1 MIKRLILI
9 LLFFSCNEKEIFF
22 DQRPNILFIMLDD
35 LGKEWISGFGA
46 SEIKTPAIDKLISTG
61 ISFKNVYSMPQCT
74 PTRITLLTGQYP
86 WRHGWVNH
94 FDVPRWGHGVRFD
107 PNLNPSFP
115 KMLRNAGYSTC
126 AAGKWQIND
135 FRLEPDAMVKAG
147 FDEYCMWTGGEGG
160 NIKLSENRYWD
171 PYIHTKSGSKVYK
184 NKFGEDVFTDFIIDF
199 MKKNKDKP
207 MMIYY
212 PMCLPH
218 GPLTSTPLE
227 PDAPKSEQHKS
238 MVRYADHILN
248 VLVKAL
254 DQIGIRENT
263 IIIWTTDNGTSGS
276 IIGDLNGK
284 RVRGGKSML
293 SENGVNAPFII
304 NAPGIVPEGITSDA
318 LIDFSDLLPTLCD
331 LAQTSPDKEYEYDG
345 ISFAPEI
352 YGLENKSKRDWIMA
366 LGSNPAKI
374 KNGRIKNAFDFR
386 DRIVRDKNFKAYI
399 DTLNKIYEI
408 IELKS
413 DFYEENNLL
422 NSKREDVISG
432 IKKFDSVIKKYPSFD
447 ASPIYTKS
455 KNSFFDIDSIEL
467 LKMSNRGKSKPNKT
481 RAPSQMKSKNS

>member
-9 LLFFSCNEKEIFF
+9 LLFFSCNEKEKFF

-61 ISFKNVYSMPQCT
+61 ISFKNAYSMPQCT
-74 PTRITLLTGQYP
+74 PTRVTLLTGQYP

-207 MMIYY
+207 MMSYY

-227 PDAPKSEQHKS
+227 PNAPKSEQHKS

-263 IIIWTTDNGTSGS
+263 IIIWTTDNGTSGN

>member
-9 LLFFSCNEKEIFF
+9 LLFFSCNEKEKFF

-61 ISFKNVYSMPQCT
+61 ISFKNAYSMPQCT
-74 PTRITLLTGQYP
+74 PTRVTLLTGQYP

-227 PDAPKSEQHKS
+227 PNAPKSEQHKS

-263 IIIWTTDNGTSGS
+263 IIIWTTDNGTSGN

-432 IKKFDSVIKKYPSFD
+432 IKKFESIIKKYPSLD
-447 ASPIYTKS
+447 ASPIYTRS
-455 KNSFFDIDSIEL
+455 KNSLFDIDSIEL
-467 LKMSNRGKSKPNKT
+467 LKMSNRGKLKPNKT
-481 RAPSQMKSKNS
+481 RVLSEMKSKNL

>member
-9 LLFFSCNEKEIFF
+9 LLFFSCNEKKIFF

-74 PTRITLLTGQYP
+74 PTRVTLLTGQYP

-227 PDAPKSEQHKS
+227 PNAPKSEQHKS

-284 RVRGGKSML
+284 SVKGGKSML

-304 NAPGIVPEGITSDA
+304 NAPGIVPEGVTSDA

-331 LAQTSPDKEYEYDG
+331 LAQTSPDKKYEYDG
-345 ISFAPEI
+345 ISFAPQI
-352 YGLENKSKRDWIMA
+352 YGIENKSKRDWIMA

-374 KNGRIKNAFDFR
+374 ENGRIKNAFDFR
-386 DRIVRDKNFKAYI
+386 DRVVRDENFKAYI

-422 NSKREDVISG
+422 NSKREDVISV
-432 IKKFDSVIKKYPSFD
+432 IKKFESVIKKYPSMD

-455 KNSFFDIDSIEL
+455 KNSLFDIDSIEL
-467 LKMSNRGKSKPNKT
+467 LKMSNRGKLKPNKT
-481 RAPSQMKSKNS
+481 RAPLK

>member
-9 LLFFSCNEKEIFF
+9 LLFFSCNEKKIFF

-74 PTRITLLTGQYP
+74 PTRVTLLTGQYP

-227 PDAPKSEQHKS
+227 PNAPKSEQHKS

-284 RVRGGKSML
+284 SVKGGKSML

-331 LAQTSPDKEYEYDG
+331 LAQTSPDKKYEYDG

-352 YGLENKSKRDWIMA
+352 YGIENKSKRDWIMA

-374 KNGRIKNAFDFR
+374 ENGRIKNAFDFR
-386 DRIVRDKNFKAYI
+386 DRVVRDKNFKAYI

-432 IKKFDSVIKKYPSFD
+432 IKKFESVIKKYPSSD

-455 KNSFFDIDSIEL
+455 KNSFFDIDSIKL
-467 LKMSNRGKSKPNKT
+467 LKMSNRGKLKPNKT
-481 RAPSQMKSKNS
+481 RAPLK